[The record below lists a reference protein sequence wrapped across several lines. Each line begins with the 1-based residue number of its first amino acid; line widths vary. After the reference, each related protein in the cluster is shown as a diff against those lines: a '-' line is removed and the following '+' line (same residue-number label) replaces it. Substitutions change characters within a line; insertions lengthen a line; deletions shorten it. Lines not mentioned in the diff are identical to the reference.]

1 MREEEKNQSS
11 QKFSKNSFF
20 KKRWVFPA
28 IYLVSAALLISM
40 IFWFQ
45 SGGFNT
51 ADPDVKDN
59 GEELI
64 GKTNDDP
71 VVEVN
76 QSFENV
82 AMPVEKEDD
91 VNIVTQFFDANA
103 SVEKQEEA
111 LIVDGNKYR
120 ASMGIDIA
128 MNDGSEFNV
137 LAALSG
143 KVVTVRQDSL
153 LGNVIEIEHE
163 KGIVTVYQS
172 VKDFKVKVGDTV
184 KQGEVLAT
192 SSTSQLNQNAK
203 THVHFEVRK
212 ENVALDPLSVF
223 GQSLT
228 ALDSFEEQPANAG
241 HVEEKADDET
251 TSDAEESDASE
262 NIELLE
268 TE

>member
-1 MREEEKNQSS
+1 
-11 QKFSKNSFF
+11 
-20 KKRWVFPA
+20 
-28 IYLVSAALLISM
+28 
-40 IFWFQ
+40 
-45 SGGFNT
+45 
-51 ADPDVKDN
+51 
-59 GEELI
+59 
-64 GKTNDDP
+64 
-71 VVEVN
+71 
-76 QSFENV
+76 
-82 AMPVEKEDD
+82 
-91 VNIVTQFFDANA
+91 
-103 SVEKQEEA
+103 
-111 LIVDGNKYR
+111 
-120 ASMGIDIA
+120 